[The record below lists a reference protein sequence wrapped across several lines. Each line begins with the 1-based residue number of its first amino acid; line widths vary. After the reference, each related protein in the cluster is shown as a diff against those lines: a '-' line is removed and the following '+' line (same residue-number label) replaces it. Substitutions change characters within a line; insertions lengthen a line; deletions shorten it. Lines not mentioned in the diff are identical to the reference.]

1 MKTLLIVCFALVLA
15 ACNSGRPAFGSMSAV
30 ELAEYNRGLPP
41 EQQVFC
47 VTETSSSSF
56 IRRRVCQSFE
66 DWVTQSEQAAM
77 TLDVLNSRPA
87 YTQPSI
93 QDGRGNNY

>member
-1 MKTLLIVCFALVLA
+1 MKLLLLAGLTTLLFNCSSSRPSFATMNDMELA
-15 ACNSGRPAFGSMSAV
+15 A
-30 ELAEYNRGLPP
+30 YNRGLPP

-47 VTETSSSSF
+47 VQETNSSSF

-66 DWVTQSEQAAM
+66 EWVQQNEQNAM

-87 YTQPSI
+87 YSLPNSI
-93 QDGRGNNY
+93 QDGPLR